1 MESYLMMTQIN
12 DFLFCPR
19 SMYFSGIYRNTVNTD
34 MFHQLPQT
42 VGQSAHAAVDE
53 HRYSTRKSI
62 ITGMT
67 VYSERY
73 NLLGCIDIFDVAS
86 GLLTERKY
94 SITAV
99 YDGFRYQLFAQ
110 YFALTEMGY
119 TVNQMRLHSSKD
131 NKNYD
136 IELPDANTTKQF
148 EKVLDDIRC
157 FSLFNE
163 FKPNP
168 NRCHHCIYAP
178 LCDYGCMEEELQQ

>member
-1 MESYLMMTQIN
+1 MEPYLMITQIN

-42 VGQSAHAAVDE
+42 IGQASHAAIDE
-53 HRYSTRKSI
+53 HRYSTRKSV

-73 NLLGCIDIFDVAS
+73 NLLGCIDIFDVTS

-94 SITAV
+94 SVTAV

-110 YFALTEMGY
+110 FFALKEMGY
-119 TVNQMRLHSSKD
+119 DVTQMRLHSSKD

-136 IELPDANTTKQF
+136 IELPDANSTAKF
-148 EKVLDDIRC
+148 EKVLNDIRC
-157 FSLFNE
+157 FSMFND
-163 FKPNP
+163 FTPNP
-168 NRCHHCIYAP
+168 NKCRHCIYSP
-178 LCDYGCMEEELQQ
+178 LCDCAFTEEMDVQ